1 MIAWLQQLP
10 PFSLAVVCSGAFV
23 LLTWFGIIFVR
34 PFLRLPLRR
43 QPGANDLV
51 SYTSSWFSLLYGLL
65 LGLLAV
71 ATYQNAS
78 QIQTSVQREAATLA
92 LLYRGSASY
101 PEPLRSELQFL
112 LRDYTLYV
120 VHKDWPAHEEG
131 RFLPGGAARMGA
143 LVYTLATFEPTTK
156 AQEVMLAQTFANLDA
171 LAEARIERL
180 AGVVLTIPGVF
191 WYVVLIGALINIV
204 LIWMLEMRFFTHLIL
219 GGMISFFLGVMF
231 FLLIALDQPLRGA
244 VAVSPG
250 SYELA
255 YRVLMEP
262 DEGL

>member
-1 MIAWLQQLP
+1 ML
-10 PFSLAVVCSGAFV
+10 
-23 LLTWFGIIFVR
+23 
-34 PFLRLPLRR
+34 LRR

-51 SYTSSWFSLLYGLL
+51 CYTSSCFSLLYGLL
-65 LGLLAV
+65 LGLLSV
-71 ATYQNAS
+71 ATSQNAA
-78 QIQTSVQREAATLA
+78 QVQTSVQREADTLA
-92 LLYRGSASY
+92 AVPGHHGY

-120 VHKDWPAHEEG
+120 VHKDWPAHHEG
-131 RFLPGGAARMGA
+131 RIPQGGAARIGA
-143 LVYTLATFEPTTK
+143 LVQTLEAFEPTTK
-156 AQEVMLAQTFANLDA
+156 SQEIALEQTFANFDV

-180 AGVVLTIPGVF
+180 AGVSLAIPGVF

-231 FLLIALDQPLRGA
+231 FLLIAMDQPLRGA
-244 VAVSPG
+244 VAVPST
-250 SYELA
+250 SFELA

-262 DEGL
+262 DEST

>member
-1 MIAWLQQLP
+1 MIAWLQQLS
-10 PFSLAVVCSGAFV
+10 PFPLALVCSGAFV
-23 LLTWFGIIFVR
+23 LLTWFGIVFVR

-71 ATYQNAS
+71 ATYQNAA

-92 LLYRGSASY
+92 LLYRGSTSY

-120 VHKDWPAHEEG
+120 VHKDWPAHNEG
-131 RFLPGGAARMGA
+131 RILQGGAARMGA
-143 LVYTLATFEPTTK
+143 LVHTLETFEPTTRS
-156 AQEVMLAQTFANLDA
+156 QEIVLAQTFANLDA
-171 LAEARIERL
+171 LAQARIERL
-180 AGVVLTIPGVF
+180 AGVGLTIPGVF

-204 LIWMLEMRFFTHLIL
+204 LIWMLDMRFFTHLIL

-231 FLLIALDQPLRGA
+231 FLLIAMDQPLRGA
-244 VAVSPG
+244 VSSPST
-250 SYELA
+250 SYDLA

-262 DEGL
+262 DESI